1 MLLSSNIVFDV
12 QIKSLIKRTKESPNV
27 HPMSRDLSPR
37 RKFGPAIYNKSPSQ
51 DRLIEELHGRF
62 GIDKQETSKTP
73 EDNWLTEGVIITSQP
88 AKNVRSSEQRI
99 EKVHKV

>member
-1 MLLSSNIVFDV
+1 MLRSSNILFNV
-12 QIKSLIKRTKESPNV
+12 QIKSVIKRTKESPNV

-62 GIDKQETSKTP
+62 GIDKQETYKSP
-73 EDNWLTEGVIITSQP
+73 ADNWLTEGIIITSQP
-88 AKNVRSSEQRI
+88 TKNVLTSDQKI
-99 EKVHKV
+99 EKVRV